1 MIDFVSVTEF
11 SSSFGF
17 GVELLDSGPT
27 RSLLAGRHWGVGI
40 TPGEVVSATIARK
53 RLGIVLTSWLTR
65 TRPSCAAARL
75 KESRRTAPG
84 TRKWEELEQKGQAP
98 SEELQKKVD
107 LARSRLFAERA

>member
-1 MIDFVSVTEF
+1 
-11 SSSFGF
+11 
-17 GVELLDSGPT
+17 
-27 RSLLAGRHWGVGI
+27 
-40 TPGEVVSATIARK
+40 VVSATLARK
-53 RLGIVLTSWLTR
+53 KDLGIVLTSWLTR

-75 KESRRTAPG
+75 KESRRTAPE